1 MKTKIRGILA
11 ILSVLLLG
19 VAPLCLIAEASD
31 SQPVASGQ
39 TQAPAGTSS
48 ETLQNANQ
56 NQQSVVAVQN
66 AVEHSAASIRIASA
80 GMTPDNKLKESDV
93 NVAMANR
100 MFTDTTSD
108 GNIEV
113 CKTSTGIHID
123 AGQITS
129 ATTASAGVSY
139 SDFTG
144 GITLAGNIV
153 VGLSGDINASAGNY
167 VTVTVSDIFGKQAA
181 TILDGIEKNHE
192 DFWSIPVSSLTGID
206 TTRIGS
212 IQFSIKGP
220 KISGTYLDVR
230 LKNLPWA
237 SDILASDKLK
247 VKDINL
253 PGSDHYYHV
262 SSPNDVT
269 KVTAIEGGINIS
281 YSQGQMI
288 WSGSG
293 GFIYDVPQDFSHL
306 KNITVGLQGYNTG
319 CSSGNRVSDV
329 NIIITDAKYNIAVI
343 RLDNVNR
350 YNESIF
356 QIPISRLSRLD
367 LTKIVKVEFGTAG
380 SGYNSTGSNM
390 NVYVRSGAAD
400 EDAAVVK
407 PKHQAL
413 GPVNPRIGGNLG
425 ADPDKKDLF

>member
-181 TILDGIEKNHE
+181 TILDG
-192 DFWSIPVSSLTGID
+192 
-206 TTRIGS
+206 
-212 IQFSIKGP
+212 
-220 KISGTYLDVR
+220 
-230 LKNLPWA
+230 
-237 SDILASDKLK
+237 
-247 VKDINL
+247 
-253 PGSDHYYHV
+253 
-262 SSPNDVT
+262 
-269 KVTAIEGGINIS
+269 
-281 YSQGQMI
+281 
-288 WSGSG
+288 
-293 GFIYDVPQDFSHL
+293 
-306 KNITVGLQGYNTG
+306 
-319 CSSGNRVSDV
+319 
-329 NIIITDAKYNIAVI
+329 
-343 RLDNVNR
+343 
-350 YNESIF
+350 
-356 QIPISRLSRLD
+356 
-367 LTKIVKVEFGTAG
+367 
-380 SGYNSTGSNM
+380 
-390 NVYVRSGAAD
+390 
-400 EDAAVVK
+400 
-407 PKHQAL
+407 
-413 GPVNPRIGGNLG
+413 
-425 ADPDKKDLF
+425 